1 MKFYIILLASF
12 ALIKSSF
19 SVKCF
24 HLKDDEVRVLWGK
37 WNQAINSG
45 IVDNIVNLYWDQS
58 ILIPTFSNHIRNDNP
73 TKYEYFEHL
82 LMRKPSFLV
91 KRDFIDTSGCNMA
104 QYSGIYELS
113 ITEPQSF
120 AIAKFS
126 VRFSYT
132 YQTFDGKVWSIKTDH
147 SSLMEDPLKSSSSNP
162 TNEALPTSAPSDEA
176 LPTSAPSED
185 LINNDVS

>member
-1 MKFYIILLASF
+1 
-12 ALIKSSF
+12 
-19 SVKCF
+19 
-24 HLKDDEVRVLWGK
+24 
-37 WNQAINSG
+37 
-45 IVDNIVNLYWDQS
+45 
-58 ILIPTFSNHIRNDNP
+58 
-73 TKYEYFEHL
+73 
-82 LMRKPSFLV
+82 MRKPSFLV

-147 SSLMEDPLKSSSSNP
+147 SSLMEDPLKPSSPNP
-162 TNEALPTSAPSDEA
+162 VDEA
-176 LPTSAPSED
+176 LPTSAPSKD
-185 LINNDVS
+185 LMNNDVSSSNPADEALPTSAPSKDLMNNDAP

>member
-1 MKFYIILLASF
+1 MKFYILLLASF

-19 SVKCF
+19 SAKCY
-24 HLKDDEVRVLWGK
+24 HLKDNEVRELWDK
-37 WNQAINSG
+37 WNQAISSG
-45 IVDNIVNLYWDQS
+45 IVDNIVHLYWDQS

-82 LMRKPSFLV
+82 LMRKPSFHV
-91 KRDFIDTSGCNMA
+91 KKDFTDTSGCNMA

-162 TNEALPTSAPSDEA
+162 NDEA
-176 LPTSAPSED
+176 LPTFAPSKD
-185 LINNDVS
+185 LMNNDAP